1 MAKKNTLD
9 HKCPSCNA
17 VLKFNPHGQNW
28 VCEYCG
34 SAFELKDLETK
45 TEKLTKEPEEV
56 KVYKDQDGMDV
67 YSCPNCGAQIVATEE
82 ESATFCVYCRSTAIL
97 KNKLVGEFNPSYI
110 IPFRNTKEDAIAA
123 FKSIGKGR
131 PLMPSVF
138 SDPKNINDMKGVYIP
153 FWIYDYDVDG
163 LVHIDAKRVTSHV
176 SGGYQVTK
184 TDVYDCIREGK
195 MSYTKVPVD
204 GSTHF
209 DDDIM
214 DSIEPFDYNDL
225 KEFTYSYLSGFL
237 AEKYDVDGEQA
248 KERAEFRTKNS
259 TIDIL
264 KDDVKGYTSKNVSS
278 SDIKCKQIKRDYILI
293 PVWMLNIKYKDKLY
307 KFAMNGQTGK
317 MVGNIPV
324 DKKKAWIYF
333 LSTLFGSF
341 AILFLLFWMLGWL

>member
-1 MAKKNTLD
+1 MAKDTLD
-9 HKCPSCNA
+9 HKCPSCSA
-17 VLKFNPHGQNW
+17 TLKFNPHGQNW

-34 SAFELKDLETK
+34 SEFKLEDLEKK
-45 TEKLTKEPEEV
+45 TEKLTKKTEEV
-56 KVYKDQDGMDV
+56 KVYKDQNGMDV
-67 YSCPNCGAQIVATEE
+67 YTCPNCGAQIIASEE

-97 KNKLVGEFNPSYI
+97 KNKLVGKFNPSFV
-110 IPFRNTKEDAIAA
+110 IPFKNTKEDAIAA

-131 PLMPSVF
+131 PLMPKVF

-153 FWIYDYDVDG
+153 FWIYDYNVNG
-163 LVHIDAKRVTSHV
+163 SINVDAKRVSSYI

-184 TDVYDCIREGK
+184 TDIYDCYRAGE

-225 KEFTYSYLSGFL
+225 KEFSYSYLSGFL
-237 AEKYDVDGEQA
+237 AEKYDVDSNQA
-248 KERAEFRTKNS
+248 SERAIERTKNS
-259 TIDIL
+259 TIEVL
-264 KDDVKGYTSKNVSS
+264 KDDVKGYTSKSVKS
-278 SDIKCKQIKRDYILI
+278 SDINCNLVKSDYILI
-293 PVWMLNIKYKDKLY
+293 PVWMLNIKYNDKLY

-324 DKKKAWIYF
+324 DKKKAWLYF
-333 LSTLFGSF
+333 F
-341 AILFLLFWMLGWL
+341 AILGISFIILLIIFLLMGWL